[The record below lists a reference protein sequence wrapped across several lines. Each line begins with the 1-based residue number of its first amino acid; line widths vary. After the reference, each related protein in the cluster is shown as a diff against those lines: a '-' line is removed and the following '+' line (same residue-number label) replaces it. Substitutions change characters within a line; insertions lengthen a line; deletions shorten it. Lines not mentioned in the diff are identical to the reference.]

1 MKTVIQVVVD
11 DRLKK
16 AVEKVAKRQGLSV
29 SALIRHLLT
38 RHLQDQGIDWLEE
51 EAEE

>member
-1 MKTVIQVVVD
+1 MIQVVTD
-11 DRLKK
+11 ERLKK
-16 AVEKVAKRQGLSV
+16 AVEKAAKRQGLSV

-38 RHLQDQGIDWLEE
+38 RHLQEQGIEWLE

>member
-1 MKTVIQVVVD
+1 MKTVIQVVTD
-11 DRLKK
+11 ERLKK
-16 AVEKVAKRQGLSV
+16 AVEKAAKRQGLSV

-38 RHLQDQGIDWLEE
+38 RHLQEQGIEWLE